1 MTDVA
6 DAQLLARIQASFDRQ
21 HLMQTI
27 GATLETVA
35 PGRVEIR
42 LPFRADLT
50 QQHGFLHAGVV
61 ASIADSACGYAAYTL
76 MPLDASVLTVEYK
89 INLLSP
95 ARGDYFVARAAVV
108 RAGRTVSVVQ
118 ADVVGHRSGAE
129 VQVAAML
136 ATIMVLR
143 ERPDRPSGAPPG
155 DGHNRTPGGVKLSR
169 DAPIQ

>member
-61 ASIADSACGYAAYTL
+61 ATIADSACGYAAYTL

-129 VQVAAML
+129 VAEVQVAAML
-136 ATIMVLR
+136 ATVMVMR
-143 ERPDRPSGAPPG
+143 ERPDRPS
-155 DGHNRTPGGVKLSR
+155 
-169 DAPIQ
+169 